1 MGQYLKKLLKNS
13 IQKLPKNK
21 VRKFI
26 FLAWAI
32 FFLLT
37 YFGGDYGF
45 VRIYRL
51 HQKEAQLQIYYKQLQ
66 ADILQLQ
73 QEKKLLED
81 DPFII
86 EKLARERF
94 GLSRPDEKV
103 FRFLPPVDSTKFTP

>member
-1 MGQYLKKLLKNS
+1 M
-13 IQKLPKNK
+13 
-21 VRKFI
+21 
-26 FLAWAI
+26 
-32 FFLLT
+32 LT

-51 HQKEAQLQIYYKQLQ
+51 HQKEAQFQIHYKQMQ

-73 QEKKLLED
+73 QEKNFLEN

-86 EKLARERF
+86 EKLARERY

-103 FRFLPPVDSTKFTP
+103 YRFVPPVDSAKFSP